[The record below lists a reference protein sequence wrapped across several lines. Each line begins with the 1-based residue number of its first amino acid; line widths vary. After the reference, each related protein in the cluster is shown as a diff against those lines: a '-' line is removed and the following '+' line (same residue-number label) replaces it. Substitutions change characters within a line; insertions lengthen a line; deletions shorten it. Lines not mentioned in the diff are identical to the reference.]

1 MSDSESSS
9 EGSEHTAGGSQSE
22 PHSKPAS
29 PGNIDSPG
37 TLGRNSPSTG
47 PSTPFSLSSRKL
59 MQPPSTRP
67 PCTPEANPRAD
78 LAEEIRQALNDQE
91 LHWRDQCENIAPQL
105 ALLSTVSQWL
115 NWNNGQFDP
124 TSFLSMASTL
134 ESSSQQFC
142 IRAQ

>member
-1 MSDSESSS
+1 MSDSESSL

-22 PHSKPAS
+22 PHSRPAS

-37 TLGRNSPSTG
+37 TLGRDPPSTG
-47 PSTPFSLSSRKL
+47 PITPLSLSSSNL
-59 MQPPSTRP
+59 MQEPPSTRP
-67 PCTPEANPRAD
+67 PPPEVNPRV
-78 LAEEIRQALNDQE
+78 EEIRQALNDQE
-91 LHWRDQCENIAPQL
+91 RHWRDQCENIAPQL